1 MVCGA
6 LTWLVTQCRQLRPDS
21 LEVRLTHASGETSV
35 VNIMETKV
43 IIYNSGGQF
52 EQQFAASSLVNLLA
66 IIGGASGY
74 PDAQPRALRSL
85 GAVQ

>member
-1 MVCGA
+1 
-6 LTWLVTQCRQLRPDS
+6 
-21 LEVRLTHASGETSV
+21 
-35 VNIMETKV
+35 METKV